1 MKLERIISKYHLTDT
16 EVDILKHLIQS
27 DAKLTIRELAE
38 KAYVSPATIIHLAK
52 KMNFSGYSELLF
64 QFNQEREK
72 KCTSANN
79 QSSIAMGKL
88 FIK

>member
-52 KMNFSGYSELLF
+52 K
-64 QFNQEREK
+64 
-72 KCTSANN
+72 
-79 QSSIAMGKL
+79 
-88 FIK
+88 